1 MPLDFAANI
10 FTGPNGTG
18 SMRLVGAGGS
28 TRYDSDNGLE
38 LMYAGFFE
46 QVRSVQLSTSSQTE
60 ANFLIFSTDG
70 FSGSFAQ
77 LVLPKGGGS
86 IVRNCGGFK
95 TRSLATIATR
105 RGGEKEIRRSARQ
118 DLQKPWIDFIDVAM
132 AGKASR
138 DGPPSIRW
146 LAFPT
151 SPGLDPGLVYLMI
164 SQALVVD
171 VPKWPFDYAASLAYV
186 LLPFIDGAG
195 HVRVWGVMSS
205 WWVESGLVHDKVEQA
220 LKPKVISGLATLV
233 TKVNNNLMQFD
244 ALGKARE
251 VYLLPGNQVG
261 PTSGE
266 TIILGNA
273 DDDATVVVVI

>member
-18 SMRLVGAGGS
+18 SMRLVGAGGG

-46 QVRSVQLSTSSQTE
+46 QVRSVQLSTSSRTD

-77 LVLPKGGGS
+77 LVLPKGGGT
-86 IVRNCGGFK
+86 ILGNCGGFK

-105 RGGEKEIRRSARQ
+105 RTGETEIRRSARQ
-118 DLQKPWIDFIDVAM
+118 DLQQPWIDFLDVAM
-132 AGKASR
+132 AGKAKR
-138 DGPPSIRW
+138 VGLPAIRW

-164 SQALVVD
+164 SQALEVD
-171 VPKWPFDYAASLAYV
+171 VPYWPIHYAASLSYV

-195 HVRVWGVMSS
+195 RVRMWGARYSY
-205 WWVESGLVHDKVEQA
+205 WVESGVMHDKVEQA
-220 LKPKVISGLATLV
+220 LEPKVKSGLGQLV
-233 TKVNNNLMQFD
+233 TKVNNNLAQFD

-251 VYLLPGNQVG
+251 VYLLPGNQVAIG
-261 PTSGE
+261 GQTV
-266 TIILGNA
+266 ILGNA